1 MKFRQ
6 ALVGCRYC
14 GRPLERGVLLQQ
26 LACTVLLNI
35 APSSHTNCPYSF
47 LCLCVCAPAAGQ
59 TTQATHRHHDATVR
73 SARRGPRPRGG
84 NSGPAASPNR
94 VGAPPSL
101 SRSHCRSRPVVPP
114 RCVSCTNSY
123 LSSGFCGGDARNNC
137 DFARWNSRVPVTV
150 SLPVLFLRQVFRWE
164 SPTGR
169 KFQYCVFNFMFHVS
183 TSMSLQL
190 IIGGYID

>member
-1 MKFRQ
+1 MRPASITTRSSFR
-6 ALVGCRYC
+6 
-14 GRPLERGVLLQQ
+14 GR
-26 LACTVLLNI
+26 
-35 APSSHTNCPYSF
+35 
-47 LCLCVCAPAAGQ
+47 
-59 TTQATHRHHDATVR
+59 
-73 SARRGPRPRGG
+73 
-84 NSGPAASPNR
+84 
-94 VGAPPSL
+94 
-101 SRSHCRSRPVVPP
+101 HCRSRPVVPP

-123 LSSGFCGGDARNNC
+123 LRSGFCGGDARNNC

-190 IIGGYID
+190 IIGGSIGLVYFDPRTLHLSPYRPTLHLVPWGNRPSPVLIEETISDLQCAASCLDAGDKHTT